1 MVMGFSEKL
10 AAARTKR
17 GLSQE
22 QLAESMGVSRQA
34 VSKWESGES
43 LPDIDNLL
51 KLSALLMVSIDRLL
65 KEERGCAAE
74 EYECLADINEDI
86 KAFLCRAKRNGYAA
100 NAAEHPSSRPGSH
113 DLRYEEG
120 EYLYID
126 TYLGGENFSGEEAVW
141 LGGKPVWAMN
151 YTGRALNKNFSG
163 EFLKESLMLVKED
176 FPYRGPLVHNSGEH
190 CYHCTVSGSFEWFRG
205 FEEIFCGGEKT
216 YECYFHEG
224 VVR

>member
-1 MVMGFSEKL
+1 MGFSEKL

-51 KLSALLMVSIDRLL
+51 RLSALLMVSIDRLL
-65 KEERGCAAE
+65 REEDGRAAE
-74 EYECLADINEDI
+74 QIEGAADINEDI

-100 NAAEHPSSRPGSH
+100 HAPQQPSSRPASH

-126 TYLGGENFSGEEAVW
+126 TYLGGERFSGEEAVW
-141 LGGKPVWAMN
+141 LSGRPVWAMN
-151 YTGRALNKNFSG
+151 YTGRVLGKNFTG
-163 EFLKESLMLVKED
+163 KFLKEALMLVRED
-176 FPYRGPLVHNSGEH
+176 FPYRGPLVYSNGEH
-190 CYHCTVSGSFEWFRG
+190 CYHCTVNGNFEWFRG
-205 FEEIFCGGEKT
+205 YEEIFLGGGKT
-216 YECYFHEG
+216 YECYFHG
-224 VVR
+224 GAVR